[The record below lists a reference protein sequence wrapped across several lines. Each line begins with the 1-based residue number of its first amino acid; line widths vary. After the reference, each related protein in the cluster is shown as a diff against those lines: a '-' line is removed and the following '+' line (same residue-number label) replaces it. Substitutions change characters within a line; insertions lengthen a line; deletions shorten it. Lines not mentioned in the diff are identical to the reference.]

1 MRERAAIIEGRSE
14 CGAPA
19 CTKCLVTNWRWIICV
34 LALTVASVHV
44 SFAARPD
51 HGAIGGSYPGL
62 AEQGREAG
70 RLAARVLNGQK
81 PDSIP
86 IVQGPPALVHV
97 DWRQL
102 HRWRIPASAL
112 PANAVILYRPPT
124 ERAHY
129 GRGVVIGLALI
140 AALALLISAW
150 LWQRAHR
157 QKRNLLRLHESETR
171 FRLMADTI
179 PTLIWMSDKTGSVT
193 YLNDKRQAFTVGDHA
208 IGPGEDVWSA
218 FIHPDDLQKVLA
230 ANAAALEQQKG
241 FSKEYRLRRHDG
253 VYRWLLDVAAPR
265 LNGEGSFAGFIGS
278 AVDITEQK
286 LAREA
291 LEKIGGKLIEAQEE
305 ERSRIARELHDD
317 ICQRLAL
324 LSMELEQANRMSSN
338 SNGWPTAK
346 IEEIRQHCAAI
357 AGDVQALSHKLHS
370 SKLEYLGMVPAVRSL
385 CREISEQYA
394 VSVEFTNENVPDFV
408 PQDISLSLFRVT
420 QEALHNAVKHS
431 DVRTFSVKSEKH
443 SGRDSA

>member
-112 PANAVILYRPPT
+112 PADAVILYRPPT

-157 QKRNLLRLHESETR
+157 QKRNLLRLHESENR

-208 IGPGEDVWSA
+208 IGPGRTSGLRS
-218 FIHPDDLQKVLA
+218 FILTTCRKSSQLMQRRSNSRKAIQRNTGFAGMMACTDGCWTSRRRVSMERAHLPGLLARQSTLQTRNWRGKLWRISA
-230 ANAAALEQQKG
+230 AN
-241 FSKEYRLRRHDG
+241 
-253 VYRWLLDVAAPR
+253 
-265 LNGEGSFAGFIGS
+265 
-278 AVDITEQK
+278 
-286 LAREA
+286 
-291 LEKIGGKLIEAQEE
+291 
-305 ERSRIARELHDD
+305 
-317 ICQRLAL
+317 
-324 LSMELEQANRMSSN
+324 
-338 SNGWPTAK
+338 
-346 IEEIRQHCAAI
+346 
-357 AGDVQALSHKLHS
+357 
-370 SKLEYLGMVPAVRSL
+370 
-385 CREISEQYA
+385 
-394 VSVEFTNENVPDFV
+394 
-408 PQDISLSLFRVT
+408 
-420 QEALHNAVKHS
+420 
-431 DVRTFSVKSEKH
+431 
-443 SGRDSA
+443 